1 MNGIIE
7 NLRKIIL
14 LVEGEIKT
22 IEQQI
27 KNEKELKKYEQ
38 SYDSLS
44 SSASKDT
51 IVFLNTQK
59 ETLGV
64 VRLDLLRQIQ
74 NIQKIK
80 K

>member
-7 NLRKIIL
+7 DLRKIIL
-14 LVEGEIKT
+14 LVEGEINT

-27 KNEKELKKYEQ
+27 KNEKELKKCEQ

-44 SSASKDT
+44 SSASGDT